1 MNRTLRKIALLL
13 IVSFMLSM
21 LSMGVAFGNGVIQ
34 TQESDTWDE
43 IEVDLTSLEVRNDI
57 VTLRFKFR
65 NEGEDGQEVSFY
77 FEDCYIMDEANQ
89 KKYYPLKD
97 SDGFFICGPS
107 AGDHKGG
114 YFEFKIESSKSK
126 GLWLKFPQ
134 PTDNPETITISIP
147 GVFPFEEIELIQE
160 EDEEE
165 EEDDD
170 DEE

>member
-1 MNRTLRKIALLL
+1 MNRTLRRIFPLL
-13 IVSFMLSM
+13 IAGFLLSM
-21 LSMGVAFGNGVIQ
+21 LSMGVAFGNEVIQ

-43 IEVDLTSLEVRNDI
+43 IEIDLISLEVRNDI

-65 NEGEDGQEVSFY
+65 NEGEDRQKIDFY
-77 FEDCYIMDEANQ
+77 FKDCYIMDEANQ

-114 YFEFKIESSKSK
+114 YFEVTIESSKSK

-147 GVFPFEEIELIQE
+147 GAFPFEVIELIQGTE
-160 EDEEE
+160 EKE
-165 EEDDD
+165 
-170 DEE
+170 

>member
-1 MNRTLRKIALLL
+1 MNRTLKRIFPLL
-13 IVSFMLSM
+13 ITSFILSM
-21 LSMGVAFGNGVIQ
+21 LLMGVAFGNEVIQ
-34 TQESDTWDE
+34 IQESDTWDE
-43 IEVDLTSLEVRNDI
+43 IEVDLTSLNVRNDI

-65 NEGEDGQEVSFY
+65 NEGGDRQEVSFY
-77 FEDCYIMDEANQ
+77 FKDCYIMDEVNQ

-107 AGDHKGG
+107 AGDHNGG
-114 YFEFKIESSKSK
+114 YFEVTIEPSKSK

-160 EDEEE
+160 AEQEE
-165 EEDDD
+165 
-170 DEE
+170 